1 MGCKNWKGHPF
12 PLSALASSTQAKR
25 KKKELAGEAG
35 KRKNPPECSEGLL
48 YPGGAKLL
56 LGGAVG
62 LSCLDLLGVLLHM
75 LLGLLGGLRGVGR
88 FGGVGGDG
96 EGGENQSGENL
107 LHGVSFCLSG
117 DLQPKAFMCERLLR
131 NQ

>member
-1 MGCKNWKGHPF
+1 MTPKGSH
-12 PLSALASSTQAKR
+12 SSRRT
-25 KKKELAGEAG
+25 EF
-35 KRKNPPECSEGLL
+35 
-48 YPGGAKLL
+48 L

-62 LSCLDLLGVLLHM
+62 LSSLGLLGMLLQL
-75 LLGLLGGLRGVGR
+75 LLGLLGGLGGVGG
-88 FGGVGGDG
+88 FGGVGGNC
-96 EGGENQSGENL
+96 ESGENQSGENL